1 MTLTAFRGCGSL
13 MTYLTMM
20 RKANDL
26 IKGNKIPDLRPV
38 GGRFF
43 LSVVIYV
50 VKEKNQKLKLREK

>member
-1 MTLTAFRGCGSL
+1 

-38 GGRFF
+38 GGTFF